1 MAENYDRA
9 AESLGNVLHMEH
21 VNLMIPEQEPAILFY
36 ITGLRLTRDPFLMT
50 GVENMWVNMG
60 RSQIHLPSRN
70 PIPQRLRGTLGI
82 VVPDL
87 KELESSLGTIED
99 KLTGTKFSFVRKNN
113 CIEASCP
120 WGNQFRIHEPSP
132 EYGTMHLGMPYLEL
146 NAPVGSAEQIAR
158 FYNEVFGAST
168 HIEKRNGQACASV
181 STGNSQ
187 SLHFIETDRPQPEYD
202 GHHVAIYIADFLG
215 PYEKLIN
222 LDLISQESDEYEW
235 RFIDIV
241 DIDTGKLLFKIEHE
255 VRSATHPLYARPLV
269 NRNPAQSNRGYCR
282 GQDGFLGQI

>member
-158 FYNEVFGAST
+158 FYNEVFGART
-168 HIEKRNGQACASV
+168 HIGKRNGQACASV

-187 SLHFIETDRPQPEYD
+187 SLHFIETDRPQLEYD

>member
-87 KELESSLGTIED
+87 KELEFSLGSIED
-99 KLTGTKFSFVRKNN
+99 KLTGTKFSFVRKND
-113 CIEASCP
+113 CIEANCP

-158 FYNEVFGAST
+158 FYNEVFGART
-168 HIEKRNGQACASV
+168 HIGKRNGQACASV

>member
-168 HIEKRNGQACASV
+168 HIGKRNGQTCASV

>member
-87 KELESSLGTIED
+87 KELESSLGTIEN

-158 FYNEVFGAST
+158 FYNEVFGART
-168 HIEKRNGQACASV
+168 HIGKRNGQACASV

>member
-70 PIPQRLRGTLGI
+70 PIPQQLRGTLGI

-87 KELESSLGTIED
+87 KELESSLGAIED

-158 FYNEVFGAST
+158 FYNEVFSAST
-168 HIEKRNGQACASV
+168 HIGKRNGQACASV